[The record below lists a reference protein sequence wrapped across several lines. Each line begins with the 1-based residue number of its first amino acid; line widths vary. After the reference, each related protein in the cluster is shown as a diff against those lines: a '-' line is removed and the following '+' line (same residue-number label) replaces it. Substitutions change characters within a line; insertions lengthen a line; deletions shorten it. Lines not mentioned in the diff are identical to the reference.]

1 MRKGLLAILVLGILA
16 LTGCGQSG
24 SLYMPDSSKQQ
35 QQNDQ

>member
-1 MRKGLLAILVLGILA
+1 MRKGLLAILVLGVLA

-24 SLYMPDSSKQQ
+24 PLYMPDGSEQR

>member
-1 MRKGLLAILVLGILA
+1 MRKGLLAILVLGVLA

-24 SLYMPDSSKQQ
+24 PLYMPDDNEQQ